1 MSFSD
6 EEERRR
12 LFEKLPFYDPPI
24 EKPKIKKLDNVDR
37 LLMLPFYVK

>member
-12 LFEKLPFYDPPI
+12 LLEKLPFYDPPI
-24 EKPKIKKLDNVDR
+24 EKPKIKKRDNVDR
-37 LLMLPFYVK
+37 LLMLQFYIK